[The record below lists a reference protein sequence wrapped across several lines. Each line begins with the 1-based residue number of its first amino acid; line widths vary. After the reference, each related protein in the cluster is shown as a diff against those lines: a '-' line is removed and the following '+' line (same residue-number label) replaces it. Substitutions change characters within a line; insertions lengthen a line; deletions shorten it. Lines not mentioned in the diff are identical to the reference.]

1 MDIATDSSNENQDL
15 AQRLPGNLIQGMEG
29 RDGPD
34 NGGLVLTREHI
45 ETLSQYANH
54 VFSLPSTSDTV
65 IDWLGYDTI
74 SESGLMPDSMLD
86 LNLKLQEHGR
96 SWIDLSDV
104 SKNLGAQL
112 ASTANSINSGGKFI
126 LNFIDKRIDAGHSKD
141 KWESIEFH
149 EGVKLSLSDQI
160 KVETLVE
167 FMEILRKDVTKF
179 AESVGKVQAQT
190 KNFRDVALLTLAPL
204 VMQKIQAVQRRQSS
218 DEVEHLRNELDA
230 LDKEIVRLG
239 NEYDQYVKAAIAGV
253 AAGPLGAVITGSIY
267 GSKAEKVRKERNKRQ
282 SDRGEISDRLK
293 AEIRLEGLLEQL
305 HTQMGQLEA
314 RLGDVMTS
322 SEHLHTA
329 WGLIGSYID
338 TSIDILKRIET
349 DQQLFAFSFNFEGF
363 IAQWGSIE
371 AHAVRMNAVF
381 ADAISKK

>member
-112 ASTANSINSGGKFI
+112 ASTANSINSGGQFI

-149 EGVKLSLSDQI
+149 EGVKLSPSDQI

-218 DEVEHLRNELDA
+218 DEVEYLRNELDA

-363 IAQWGSIE
+363 IGQWGSIE
-371 AHAVRMNAVF
+371 VHAVRMNTVF

>member
-1 MDIATDSSNENQDL
+1 
-15 AQRLPGNLIQGMEG
+15 
-29 RDGPD
+29 
-34 NGGLVLTREHI
+34 
-45 ETLSQYANH
+45 
-54 VFSLPSTSDTV
+54 
-65 IDWLGYDTI
+65 
-74 SESGLMPDSMLD
+74 
-86 LNLKLQEHGR
+86 
-96 SWIDLSDV
+96 
-104 SKNLGAQL
+104 
-112 ASTANSINSGGKFI
+112 
-126 LNFIDKRIDAGHSKD
+126 
-141 KWESIEFH
+141 
-149 EGVKLSLSDQI
+149 
-160 KVETLVE
+160 
-167 FMEILRKDVTKF
+167 
-179 AESVGKVQAQT
+179 
-190 KNFRDVALLTLAPL
+190 
-204 VMQKIQAVQRRQSS
+204 
-218 DEVEHLRNELDA
+218 

-293 AEIRLEGLLEQL
+293 AEIRLEGLLEHL

-363 IAQWGSIE
+363 IGQWGSIE
-371 AHAVRMNAVF
+371 VHAVRMNTVF

>member
-149 EGVKLSLSDQI
+149 EGVKLSPSDQI

-179 AESVGKVQAQT
+179 AESAGKVQAQT

-363 IAQWGSIE
+363 IGQWGSIE
-371 AHAVRMNAVF
+371 VHAVRMNTVF

>member
-149 EGVKLSLSDQI
+149 EGVKLSPSDKI

-167 FMEILRKDVTKF
+167 FMDILRKDVTKF

-218 DEVEHLRNELDA
+218 DEVEYLRNELDA
-230 LDKEIVRLG
+230 RRP
-239 NEYDQYVKAAIAGV
+239 Q
-253 AAGPLGAVITGSIY
+253 GASATVS
-267 GSKAEKVRKERNKRQ
+267 
-282 SDRGEISDRLK
+282 
-293 AEIRLEGLLEQL
+293 
-305 HTQMGQLEA
+305 
-314 RLGDVMTS
+314 
-322 SEHLHTA
+322 
-329 WGLIGSYID
+329 
-338 TSIDILKRIET
+338 
-349 DQQLFAFSFNFEGF
+349 
-363 IAQWGSIE
+363 
-371 AHAVRMNAVF
+371 
-381 ADAISKK
+381 

>member
-149 EGVKLSLSDQI
+149 EGVKLSPSDKI

-167 FMEILRKDVTKF
+167 FMDILRKDVTKF

-218 DEVEHLRNELDA
+218 DEVEYLRNELDA

-363 IAQWGSIE
+363 IGQWGSIE
-371 AHAVRMNAVF
+371 ANAVRMNTVF

>member
-104 SKNLGAQL
+104 SKKLGAQL
-112 ASTANSINSGGKFI
+112 ASTANSINSGGQFI

-149 EGVKLSLSDQI
+149 EGVKLSPSDQI

-363 IAQWGSIE
+363 IGQWGSIE
-371 AHAVRMNAVF
+371 VHAVRMNTVF

>member
-149 EGVKLSLSDQI
+149 EGVKLSPSDQI

-363 IAQWGSIE
+363 IGQWGSIE
-371 AHAVRMNAVF
+371 VHAVRMNTVF